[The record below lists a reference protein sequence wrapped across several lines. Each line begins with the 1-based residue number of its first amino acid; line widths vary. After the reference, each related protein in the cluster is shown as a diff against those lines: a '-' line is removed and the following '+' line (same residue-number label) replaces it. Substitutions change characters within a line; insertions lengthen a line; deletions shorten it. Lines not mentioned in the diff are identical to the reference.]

1 MDKYT
6 TLKTISPKVKTLMLD
21 FKAELRANERLKW
34 LVLIIGCLLYI
45 GPVIYLENLSSKTKA
60 ETQSS
65 QAKLAQLKA
74 QVSETRWPERA
85 AEAEQFVSQLEQ
97 RYWPGDTPGL
107 AEAGFERWIRT
118 NLERHG
124 MEVRQVQLSRGP
136 VANINTNSETLS
148 SLQHIRAKVLAPL
161 EEVGLIRFL
170 NDTATSQP
178 WVIVEK
184 LMIRPGRNARVEMD
198 LMTVF
203 KIRDGAG

>member
-1 MDKYT
+1 MAKYPS
-6 TLKTISPKVKTLMLD
+6 LEIIIPKTKELLLD
-21 FKAELRANERLKW
+21 FKAELNANERLKW
-34 LVLIIGCLLYI
+34 LVLVIGCLLYV
-45 GPVIYLENLSSKTKA
+45 GPVLYLENLSSSSKMEA
-60 ETQSS
+60 QSS

-85 AEAEQFVSQLEQ
+85 LEAEQLVKSLEQ

-136 VANINTNSETLS
+136 VANIDGNSAALS

-170 NDTATSQP
+170 NDTASSQP
-178 WVIVEK
+178 WVIVEQ
-184 LMIRPGRNARVEMD
+184 LIIRPGRNARVEMD

-203 KIRDGAG
+203 KTRDGSG